1 MNDEPQKNGI
11 NILKDVISALDKDGK
26 VFKLTKEV
34 LEENKNL
41 EGEKSMK
48 KDLTLVILAAGMGSR
63 FGGLK
68 QVEPIGPNGEFI
80 IDYSIYDAIEA
91 GFTKVV
97 FLIKDEIYDL
107 FRETVGKR
115 IEGKIPVA
123 YAFQRIGDIPEW
135 VDIPEERVKPW
146 GTAHAVLACK
156 NDVSGNFVMINSDD
170 FYGRDA
176 YMKIAEFFKN
186 SDNDDYAMVAFR
198 VANTMTENGSVKRGV
213 CESSE
218 GLLTKITES
227 SIEKVDD
234 KIIASPLDGSDSFE
248 VEANALVSMNFFG
261 FTPRIFDTLDKGFPE
276 FFNRNKDNLLK
287 AEYLIPDVVFD
298 EIKAGV
304 KMHVLEST
312 DKWLGVTYRED
323 KDYVV
328 SELNKLIDMGVYPKD
343 LWK

>member
-1 MNDEPQKNGI
+1 
-11 NILKDVISALDKDGK
+11 
-26 VFKLTKEV
+26 
-34 LEENKNL
+34 
-41 EGEKSMK
+41 MK

-107 FRETVGKR
+107 FRETVGSR

-123 YAFQRIGDIPEW
+123 YSFQRIGDVPEW

-146 GTAHAVLACK
+146 GTAHAVLSCK
-156 NDVSGNFVMINSDD
+156 SDVPGNFVMINSDD

-176 YMKIAEFFKN
+176 YMKIAEYFNN
-186 SDNDDYAMVAFR
+186 SANDDYAMVSFH

-213 CESSE
+213 CESE
-218 GLLTKITES
+218 NGLLTKIIES

-234 KIIASPLDGSDSFE
+234 KIIASPLDGGNSFE
-248 VEANALVSMNFFG
+248 VAPNSLVSMNFFG
-261 FTPRIFDTLDKGFPE
+261 FTPRIFERLEKEFPLFLE
-276 FFNRNKDNLLK
+276 KNKDNLLK
-287 AEYLIPDVVFD
+287 CEYLIPDVVFD
-298 EIKAGV
+298 EIKDGV
-304 KMHVLEST
+304 KVHVLESV

-323 KDYVV
+323 KEYVV
-328 SELNKLIDMGVYPKD
+328 SEIQKLIDKGVYPNN

>member
-1 MNDEPQKNGI
+1 
-11 NILKDVISALDKDGK
+11 
-26 VFKLTKEV
+26 
-34 LEENKNL
+34 
-41 EGEKSMK
+41 MK

-80 IDYSIYDAIEA
+80 IDYSIYDAIKA

-97 FLIKDEIYDL
+97 FLIKDDIYDL

-123 YAFQRIGDIPEW
+123 YSFQKIDNVPMGIEVPKERI
-135 VDIPEERVKPW
+135 KPW
-146 GTAHAVLACK
+146 GTAHAVLTCQ
-156 NDVSGNFVMINSDD
+156 NEVTGNFVMINSDD

-176 YMKIAEFFKN
+176 YLKIAEYFEN
-186 SDNDDYAMVAFR
+186 ANNDDYAMVSFR

-213 CESSE
+213 CESSN
-218 GLLTKITES
+218 GLLTNITES

-234 KIIASPLDGSDSFE
+234 KIIASPLDGSASFE
-248 VEANALVSMNFFG
+248 VNPNDLVSMNFFG
-261 FTPRIFDTLDKGFPE
+261 FTPRIFKALEKDFPVFFDK
-276 FFNRNKDNLLK
+276 NKDNLLK
-287 AEYLIPDVVFD
+287 AEFLIPDVVFD
-298 EIKAGV
+298 EIERGV
-304 KMHVLEST
+304 NVHILESV

-328 SELNKLIDMGVYPKD
+328 NEIQKLIDKGVYPNN

>member
-1 MNDEPQKNGI
+1 
-11 NILKDVISALDKDGK
+11 
-26 VFKLTKEV
+26 
-34 LEENKNL
+34 
-41 EGEKSMK
+41 MK

-123 YAFQRIGDIPEW
+123 YAFQRIGDVPEW

-146 GTAHAVLACK
+146 GTAHAVLSCK
-156 NDVSGNFVMINSDD
+156 SDVPGNFVMINSDD

-176 YMKIAEFFKN
+176 YMKIAEYFNN
-186 SDNDDYAMVAFR
+186 SDNDDYAMVSFH

-213 CESSE
+213 CESE
-218 GLLTKITES
+218 NGLLTKITES

-234 KIIASPLDGSDSFE
+234 KIIASPLDGSESFE
-248 VEANALVSMNFFG
+248 VQPNSLVSMNFFG
-261 FTPRIFDTLDKGFPE
+261 FTPRIFTRLEREFPLFLE
-276 FFNRNKDNLLK
+276 KNKDNLLK
-287 AEYLIPDVVFD
+287 CEYLIPDVVFD
-298 EIKAGV
+298 EIKDGIKV
-304 KMHVLEST
+304 HVLESV

-323 KDYVV
+323 KEYVV
-328 SELNKLIDMGVYPKD
+328 SEIQKLIDKGVYPNN

>member
-1 MNDEPQKNGI
+1 
-11 NILKDVISALDKDGK
+11 
-26 VFKLTKEV
+26 
-34 LEENKNL
+34 
-41 EGEKSMK
+41 MK

-80 IDYSIYDAIEA
+80 IDYSIYDAIQA

-107 FRETVGKR
+107 FRDTVGKR

-123 YAFQRIGDIPEW
+123 YSFQRIGDVPEW

-156 NDVSGNFVMINSDD
+156 NEVSGNFVMINSDD

-176 YMKIAEFFKN
+176 YMKIAEYFN
-186 SDNDDYAMVAFR
+186 NTNDDDYAMVSFR
-198 VANTMTENGSVKRGV
+198 VANTMTLNGSVKRGV
-213 CESSE
+213 CESNN
-218 GLLTKITES
+218 GLLTKIIES
-227 SIEKVDD
+227 SIEKVDG
-234 KIIASPLDGSDSFE
+234 KIIASPLNGSNSFE
-248 VEANALVSMNFFG
+248 VEPNALVSMNFFG
-261 FTPRIFDTLDKGFPE
+261 FTPRIFTRLEKDFSI
-276 FFNRNKDNLLK
+276 FFEKNKDNLLK
-287 AEYLIPDVVFD
+287 AEFLIPDVVFD
-298 EIKAGV
+298 EIKDGINV
-304 KMHVLEST
+304 HILEST

-323 KDYVV
+323 KEYVV
-328 SELNKLIDMGVYPKD
+328 NEIQKLIDNGVYPEN

>member
-1 MNDEPQKNGI
+1 
-11 NILKDVISALDKDGK
+11 
-26 VFKLTKEV
+26 
-34 LEENKNL
+34 
-41 EGEKSMK
+41 MK

-80 IDYSIYDAIEA
+80 IDYSIYDAIKA

-107 FRETVGKR
+107 FRDTVGKR

-123 YAFQRIGDIPEW
+123 YAFQRVSDVPEG
-135 VDIPEERVKPW
+135 VIVPSDRVKPW

-156 NDVSGNFVMINSDD
+156 NDVTGNFVMINSDD

-176 YMKIAEFFKN
+176 FMKIAEYFNN
-186 SDNDDYAMVAFR
+186 SNNDDYAMVSFR
-198 VANTMTENGSVKRGV
+198 VINTMTENGSVKRGV
-213 CESSE
+213 CESRD

-234 KIIASPLDGSDSFE
+234 KIIASPLDGRDSFE
-248 VEANALVSMNFFG
+248 VESNSLVSMNFFG
-261 FTPRIFDTLDKGFPE
+261 FTPRIFDRLEKDFSV
-276 FFNRNKDNLLK
+276 FFEKNKDNLLK
-287 AEYLIPDVVFD
+287 AEFLIPDIVFD

-304 KMHVLEST
+304 NVHVLESV

-323 KDYVV
+323 KEYVV
-328 SELNKLIDMGVYPKD
+328 SELNKLIESGVYPKN

>member
-1 MNDEPQKNGI
+1 
-11 NILKDVISALDKDGK
+11 
-26 VFKLTKEV
+26 
-34 LEENKNL
+34 
-41 EGEKSMK
+41 MK
-48 KDLTLVILAAGMGSR
+48 KDLTLIILAAGMGSR

-80 IDYSIYDAIEA
+80 IDYSIYDAIKA

-107 FRETVGKR
+107 FRDTVGKR

-123 YAFQRIGDIPEW
+123 YSFQRIGDVPEW

-146 GTAHAVLACK
+146 GTAHAVLSCK
-156 NDVSGNFVMINSDD
+156 SDVSNNFVMINSDD

-176 YMKIAEFFKN
+176 FIKIADYFN
-186 SDNDDYAMVAFR
+186 NTNDDDYAMVAFR

-213 CESSE
+213 CESSD

-234 KIIASPLDGSDSFE
+234 KIIASPLDGSNSFE
-248 VEANALVSMNFFG
+248 VNPNALVSMNFFG
-261 FTPRIFDTLDKGFPE
+261 FTNSIFDRLERDFPLFLE
-276 FFNRNKDNLLK
+276 RNKDNLLK
-287 AEYLIPDVVFD
+287 CEYLIPDVVFD
-298 EIKAGV
+298 EIRSGKKV
-304 KMHVLEST
+304 HILESV

-323 KDYVV
+323 KEFVV
-328 SELNKLIDMGVYPKD
+328 SEIQKLIDKGVYPEN